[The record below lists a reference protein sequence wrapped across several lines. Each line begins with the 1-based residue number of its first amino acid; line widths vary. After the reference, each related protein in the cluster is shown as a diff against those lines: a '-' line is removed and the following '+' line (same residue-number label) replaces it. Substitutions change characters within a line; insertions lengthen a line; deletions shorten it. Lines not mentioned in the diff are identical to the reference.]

1 MQITDIQAFDLQC
14 DIEPSFGW
22 SQGWVNKRN
31 TTIVKISTDSG
42 LVGWGE
48 GAASALIRDWIGPLL
63 IGRDPMQRNQLWELM
78 FSSLYNG
85 NNFVGIAGSAVS
97 AIDIALWDLAGKASG
112 LPIHTLLGGKIR
124 DRIPDKS

>member
-1 MQITDIQAFDLQC
+1 MRITDIQTFDLNC

-22 SQGWVNKRN
+22 SQGWISKRN

-48 GAASALIRDWIGPLL
+48 GAASPIIRDWIGPLL
-63 IGRDPMQRNQLWELM
+63 IGRDPMQRTLLWELM

-85 NNFVGIAGSAVS
+85 NNFVGIVLVKDGENV
-97 AIDIALWDLAGKASG
+97 
-112 LPIHTLLGGKIR
+112 TLT
-124 DRIPDKS
+124 